1 MNGTPLGFWQKNPI
15 LRNVITPQYT
25 LPHPRDIHRILAYI
39 KGLQSVKWH
48 YFPTDIHTPNK
59 VTLNTRKSK
68 ITAISCD
75 SLKQLYQRKSLTDC
89 IIQSAQAYFFTFQYA
104 PTICLRSA
112 YQLYTKYHPDSY
124 SQGYIQK
131 LSALYHLFHI
141 FRCHI
146 SHKSRNHHKRSHHN
160 LIQ

>member
-48 YFPTDIHTPNK
+48 NFPTDIHTPNK
-59 VTLNTRKSK
+59 VTLNPRKSK
-68 ITAISCD
+68 ISAILCHFI
-75 SLKQLYQRKSLTDC
+75 KQLHPKKEPDRLYQTICSGLFFMF
-89 IIQSAQAYFFTFQYA
+89 QSA
-104 PTICLRSA
+104 PTIWLRSA
-112 YQLYTKYHPDSY
+112 CQLHTKYHPDSL
-124 SQGYIQK
+124 SQGCTRK

-146 SHKSRNHHKRSHHN
+146 
-160 LIQ
+160 

>member
-75 SLKQLYQRKSLTDC
+75 SLKQLHQKKEPDRLYQTICSGLFFMF
-89 IIQSAQAYFFTFQYA
+89 QSA
-104 PTICLRSA
+104 PTIWLRSA
-112 YQLYTKYHPDSY
+112 VSTLYK
-124 SQGYIQK
+124 
-131 LSALYHLFHI
+131 
-141 FRCHI
+141 I
-146 SHKSRNHHKRSHHN
+146 SSR
-160 LIQ
+160 